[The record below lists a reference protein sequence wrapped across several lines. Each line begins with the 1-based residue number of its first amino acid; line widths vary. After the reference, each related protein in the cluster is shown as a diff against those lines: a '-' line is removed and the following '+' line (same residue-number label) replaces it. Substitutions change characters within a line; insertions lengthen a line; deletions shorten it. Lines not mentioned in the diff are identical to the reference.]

1 MSEIRY
7 VKLVSSNEGETTMH
21 FTEKRV
27 AEYFVDLVLSDQDKS
42 ISVYGEGEEADV
54 EQSRDRFIVLDNM
67 GQCDFDDVG
76 VFSEKLNGH
85 ISWFQF
91 VYGNV
96 TSTSEAIEVISEY
109 SMGEYADKIYNQVE
123 EMTS

>member
-1 MSEIRY
+1 
-7 VKLVSSNEGETTMH
+7 MH

-27 AEYFVDLVLSDQDKS
+27 AEYFVNTVLSDPDKR

-54 EQSRDRFIVLDNM
+54 EQSREHFTVLDNM

-76 VFSEKLNGH
+76 VWSDNRGYYVA
-85 ISWFQF
+85 WFKF

-96 TSTSEAIEVISEY
+96 TSTSEAIEVISDYSYNEY
-109 SMGEYADKIYNQVE
+109 GDKIVKHVE

>member
-1 MSEIRY
+1 
-7 VKLVSSNEGETTMH
+7 MH

-27 AEYFVDLVLSDQDKS
+27 AEYVVEVVLRDPDKS

-54 EQSRDRFIVLDNM
+54 EQSREHFTVLDNM

-76 VFSEKLNGH
+76 VYSETH
-85 ISWFQF
+85 ETYIAWFQF

-96 TSTSEAIEVISEY
+96 TSTSDPMEVIGDY
-109 SMGEYADKIYNQVE
+109 SVGPYADRIINKVE
-123 EMTS
+123 EMTQ